1 MTWDELL
8 QEKVQD
14 WGYEQKEDSGYE
26 YTVYLERDGGD
37 GYMDELDESFD
48 NLDDALDFRDEKI
61 AEGWEVRYIKRYDST
76 TYDYEGV
83 EIKV

>member
-1 MTWDELL
+1 MMWDEML

-14 WGYEQKEDSGYE
+14 WGYEQEEDSGYE

>member
-1 MTWDELL
+1 MTWDEML

-14 WGYEQKEDSGYE
+14 WGYEQEENSDYE
-26 YTVYLERDGGD
+26 YTVYLECDGGD

-48 NLDDALDFRDEKI
+48 NIDDALDFRDEKV
-61 AEGWEVRYIKRYDST
+61 AEGWEVRCIKRYDST
-76 TYDYEGV
+76 IYDYEGV

>member
-1 MTWDELL
+1 MTWDEML
-8 QEKVQD
+8 QEKIQD
-14 WGYEQKEDSGYE
+14 WGYEQEKDSSYE

-76 TYDYEGV
+76 TYDREGV

>member
-1 MTWDELL
+1 MTWDEML

-14 WGYEQKEDSGYE
+14 WGYEQEENSGYE

-48 NLDDALDFRDEKI
+48 NIDDALDFRDEKV
-61 AEGWEVRYIKRYDST
+61 AEGWEVRCIKRYDST